1 MIDKFIQHIL
11 TDQHQIQSIL
21 ILSII
26 LIGILFQVNFAV
38 RQFENKIG
46 SIEKKIKL
54 LKESNMVLFTEYS
67 AHINPDYIKKL
78 SSIYLENKSYNY
90 ERNAVVSEK
99 NFVNK
104 VNNNNLMLSTSIF
117 NYLNE
122 VEKKDLN

>member
-1 MIDKFIQHIL
+1 MKSKLVGFIF
-11 TDQHQIQSIL
+11 L